1 MTENELLLL
10 GVLKRQSM
18 HGYQLA
24 DFIENNLDACTDLK
38 KSNAYFLLEKME
50 QSGWVESQLAQT
62 GKRPQRKVYR
72 ITPAGE
78 EIFSKLLRK
87 NLSEYS
93 SAIFPADTGLAF
105 LDEISTVEALG
116 LLLLRKEAIKNR
128 LDELTSIPEH
138 PGTLQ
143 WLLEH
148 QRLFLGTELIW
159 IDELISRTQSKIK
172 LQNKDLSE

>member
-1 MTENELLLL
+1 
-10 GVLKRQSM
+10 
-18 HGYQLA
+18 
-24 DFIENNLDACTDLK
+24 
-38 KSNAYFLLEKME
+38 
-50 QSGWVESQLAQT
+50 AQT

-138 PGTLQ
+138 HGTLQ

-159 IDELISRTQSKIK
+159 IDELIGRTQSKIK